1 MLRVC
6 MCVRM
11 CACVHAGTICVSRC
25 QNYSWQISFHQP
37 TLSGGLHIYSIYPHF
52 KKIPDLAFFG
62 WEHLSFI
69 AFDTGNWLFHSIIF
83 FHYVTAWWKALISAM
98 VWLSLITWSL
108 TYLITKT
115 LASQRLFRLTKFLSF
130 SLETYRVLTPH
141 ITLVI

>member
-1 MLRVC
+1 MYVCAYVCVCARRHYMCLSVPELQLANFISSANIIRRV
-6 MCVRM
+6 
-11 CACVHAGTICVSRC
+11 AYLFYISTFLKNSRSC
-25 QNYSWQISFHQP
+25 
-37 TLSGGLHIYSIYPHF
+37 LL
-52 KKIPDLAFFG
+52 
-62 WEHLSFI
+62 
-69 AFDTGNWLFHSIIF
+69 WLGALIFHSFWYRELTFPLHYF

-98 VWLSLITWSL
+98 VWLSLIMWSL